1 MPSAATITR
10 FVQLV
15 TAGHF
20 VEAMTEFYAPEATA
34 QENCAAPRVGLPALI
49 AHERATLA
57 AFPRV
62 EASCPTPPLICG
74 DRAVIHWRFSFHDAA
89 GRSTV
94 LEELAY
100 QTWRGEQLVA
110 ERFFYDSR
118 QLRP

>member
-1 MPSAATITR
+1 MPSVNTVEK
-10 FVQLV
+10 FVDLV

-20 VEAMTEFYAPEATA
+20 IEAMEQFYATDATA
-34 QENCAAPRVGLPALI
+34 QENSAPPRVGLPALLE
-49 AHERATLA
+49 HERATLG
-57 AFPRV
+57 RS
-62 EASCPTPPLICG
+62 ERIETRCPSPPLIDG
-74 DRAVIHWRFSFHDAA
+74 DRVIIHWRFVFHVA